1 MNIILIAPPAAG
13 KGTQAKILKDK
24 YNLAHISTGD
34 LLRDASS
41 KDDELGNELRKVMAS
56 GSLVNDELVLK
67 LLKNRIQQDDCKN
80 GYILDGFPRNV
91 DQAIKYDEILK
102 TINKDIGYVFLL
114 DVDKNILL
122 ERITGR
128 RICKNCGSI
137 YNVNIESS
145 KPEKD
150 LICDKCNGELYQR
163 EDDNEQSFN
172 TRYDEYINKT
182 EPLIEYYENK
192 HCLYHINA
200 LDSKENI
207 LKQIESVLEER

>member
-41 KDDELGNELRKVMAS
+41 KDDELGNEIRKVMAS

-91 DQAIKYDEILK
+91 DQAIKYNEILK
-102 TINKDIGYVFLL
+102 TINKDIGY
-114 DVDKNILL
+114 
-122 ERITGR
+122 
-128 RICKNCGSI
+128 
-137 YNVNIESS
+137 
-145 KPEKD
+145 
-150 LICDKCNGELYQR
+150 
-163 EDDNEQSFN
+163 
-172 TRYDEYINKT
+172 
-182 EPLIEYYENK
+182 
-192 HCLYHINA
+192 
-200 LDSKENI
+200 
-207 LKQIESVLEER
+207 